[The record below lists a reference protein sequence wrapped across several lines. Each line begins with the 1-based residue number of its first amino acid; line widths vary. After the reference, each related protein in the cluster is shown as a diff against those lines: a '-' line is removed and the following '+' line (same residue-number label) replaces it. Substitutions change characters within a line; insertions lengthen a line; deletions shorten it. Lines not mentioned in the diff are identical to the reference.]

1 MADEIIN
8 TLRNLANRWTMLA
21 RDYAKA
27 SKEVGASE
35 AQVSYNRGYAEGYYK
50 AATELAALI
59 KAEETAPQRPQQ
71 QRPAANQSPPPPGG
85 GRRPSSPTPQ
95 PQQQQRPA
103 APLAQPAQPRP
114 AAPPAP
120 QPQPQQQPTVSYKS
134 VSVGEAINILVFAG
148 CQPRDVVTNKDN
160 SLRAT
165 FSSWGSMMIHE
176 QVSRISTAD
185 PRIVVLNSG
194 KLESHDYFIDFAF
207 KDN

>member
-1 MADEIIN
+1 MADDIIN
-8 TLRNLANRWTMLA
+8 TLRSLANRWTLLA

-27 SKEVGASE
+27 SKEPGATE
-35 AQVSYNRGYAEGYYK
+35 AQISYNRGYAEGYYK

-71 QRPAANQSPPPPGG
+71 PRSAATQSPPPQGG
-85 GRRPSSPTPQ
+85 GRRPSSPTP
-95 PQQQQRPA
+95 PPQQQRPA
-103 APLAQPAQPRP
+103 APAQPAQPRP

-120 QPQPQQQPTVSYKS
+120 APAQQPAVSYKS

-148 CQPRDVVTNKDN
+148 CQPRDVITNKDN

-176 QVSRISTAD
+176 QVTRVSTAD
-185 PRIVVLNSG
+185 PRIVILNSG